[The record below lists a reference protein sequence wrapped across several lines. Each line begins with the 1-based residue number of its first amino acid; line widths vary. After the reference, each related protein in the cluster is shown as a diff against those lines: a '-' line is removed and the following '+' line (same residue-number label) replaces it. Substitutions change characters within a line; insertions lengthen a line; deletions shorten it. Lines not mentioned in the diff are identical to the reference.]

1 MRPAKYRDEGSHK
14 DFTLGLM
21 PFAKVK
27 LERKCPIPL
36 PHTWNKHLKSSIN
49 AYPKAVARRL
59 EELRRLILETA
70 RETPGVGSVEERLR
84 WGQPSFLTSQ
94 TGSGSTIRIDG
105 FKNDPEK
112 FAIFFHCQSGL
123 VDQFRELYPHQF
135 RFVGKRAIEF
145 GVREKLPEHALKH
158 CIALA
163 LTHHLRKKTSRRRT
177 AR

>member
-1 MRPAKYRDEGSHK
+1 MSNPSPPYMEQESQ
-14 DFTLGLM
+14 
-21 PFAKVK
+21 
-27 LERKCPIPL
+27 
-36 PHTWNKHLKSSIN
+36 SSIN

-112 FAIFFHCQSGL
+112 FAMGSLMRGGDLRTGYLAVRRLDVFF
-123 VDQFRELYPHQF
+123 
-135 RFVGKRAIEF
+135 
-145 GVREKLPEHALKH
+145 
-158 CIALA
+158 
-163 LTHHLRKKTSRRRT
+163 RR
-177 AR
+177 